1 MLSEVLNS
9 ADYLVTPHSV
19 GPWFVGVLIAA
30 LGIAVLFRERG
41 SKVSLALCL
50 LTTSVAIWLLSIGA
64 VYATLHEPLALW
76 WVKAQHLGV
85 AFIPSLVLL
94 FTLVILQRL
103 EEFRAV
109 AWGSLLISG
118 LFYGSILATDWFIAG
133 LYRYPWGYYPRYGPL
148 SVAFLVFFFSLLVG
162 SLRLLRMELTR
173 AAPGISRQR
182 IKALLV
188 AFGVGYLGAVDYLGT
203 YGIPVYPFGYV
214 PVFGFMVLMS
224 ATVWRYRLREI
235 TSALAAEPIIQTM
248 ADALLVLDREGTV
261 RVANQAAFQLF
272 GCSRAELVG
281 RPISATLGDLFG
293 QEKIE
298 GLARAGV
305 MREYETHY
313 RTGEGRS
320 LTVDITG
327 SVTRDLAGD
336 PIAFVFI
343 IRDVTERKQLEE
355 QLSQAQKLE
364 SLGRLAGEIAH
375 DFETIFKDISRHSV
389 LLLTGLDKYGPAHS
403 RVEEIKK
410 AVDRAAELTRQLLT
424 FSGGQQV
431 RPMRLDL
438 NALVTNLRGVLQW
451 MLGKEIELTLIL
463 DPDLGWMKADA
474 GQIEQV
480 IIKLVGIAREG
491 MSPIGRLIIETTNV
505 QVAASSPDPQGIA
518 RPGRYALLSIRTI
531 GWVVDEGTRTHFFEP
546 FMTMKERGMATGLKL
561 AIIYGIVKQSGGH
574 IVVENELDYGT
585 IFRIYLPL
593 MKQTLPVAEFSE
605 PAHHFAN

>member
-1 MLSEVLNS
+1 MPAEVLNP

-19 GPWFVGVLIAA
+19 GPWVVGVLTAT
-30 LGIAVLFRERG
+30 LGITVLFRERG
-41 SKVSLALCL
+41 SRVSLALCL
-50 LTTSVAIWLLSIGA
+50 LTMSVAVWLLSIGT

-76 WVKAQHLGV
+76 WVRTEHVGV
-85 AFIPSLVLL
+85 TFIPSLVLL

-109 AWGSLLISG
+109 AWGSLVISG
-118 LFYGSILATDWFIAG
+118 LFYGSILATDWFITG
-133 LYRYPWGYYPRYGPL
+133 LYRYPWGYYSRYGPL
-148 SVAFLVFFFSLLVG
+148 SVAFLVFFFSLLLG
-162 SLRLLRMELTR
+162 SLRLLQVELDR
-173 AAPGISRQR
+173 AAPGVPRQR
-182 IKALLV
+182 IKSLLA
-188 AFGVGYLGAVDYLGT
+188 AFGVGYLGAVDYLGA

-214 PVFGFMVLMS
+214 PVFGFVVLMS

-235 TSALAAEPIIQTM
+235 TPALAAEPIIQTM

-261 RVANQAAFQLF
+261 RVANQASFQLF
-272 GCSRAELVG
+272 GCSRTELVG
-281 RPISATLGDLFG
+281 RPISAALGDLFG

-298 GLARAGV
+298 GLARSGV

-313 RTGEGRS
+313 RTREGRS
-320 LTVDITG
+320 LTLDITG
-327 SVTRDLAGD
+327 SVTRDLADD
-336 PIAFVFI
+336 PVAFVFI

-355 QLSQAQKLE
+355 RLSQAQKLE

-375 DFETIFKDISRHSV
+375 DFETIFKDISRHSA
-389 LLLTGLDKYGPAHS
+389 LLLNGLDKYGPAHG

-410 AVDRAAELTRQLLT
+410 DVDRAAELTRQLLT
-424 FSGGQQV
+424 FSGSRQLK
-431 RPMRLDL
+431 PMRLDL

-463 DPDLGWMKADA
+463 DPDLGWVKADA
-474 GQIEQV
+474 EQIEQA

-491 MSPIGRLIIETTNV
+491 MSRIGRLIIETTNV

-518 RPGRYALLSIRTI
+518 RPGKYALLSIRTI

-546 FMTMKERGMATGLKL
+546 FTSMKEQGMATGLKL
-561 AIIYGIVKQSGGH
+561 AVIYGIVKQSGGH
-574 IVVENELDYGT
+574 IAVENELDYGT
-585 IFRIYLPL
+585 VFRIHLPL
-593 MKQTLPVAEFSE
+593 TTRALPVAEIAA

>member
-1 MLSEVLNS
+1 MFAEMLNP
-9 ADYLVTPHSV
+9 ADYVVTLHSV
-19 GPWFVGVLIAA
+19 GPWVVGVLIAA

-50 LTTSVAIWLLSIGA
+50 LTMSVAIWLLSIGT
-64 VYATLHEPLALW
+64 VYATRHEPLALW
-76 WVKAQHLGV
+76 WVKAQHVGV

-94 FTLVILQRL
+94 FTLVVLQRL
-103 EEFRAV
+103 DEFRAI
-109 AWGSLLISG
+109 AWGSFILSG

-133 LYRYPWGYYPRYGPL
+133 LYKYSWGYYPRYGPL
-148 SVAFLVFFFSLLVG
+148 SVAFLIFFFSLLFG
-162 SLRLLRMELTR
+162 SLRLLRGELAH
-173 AAPGISRQR
+173 AAPGIPRQR

-214 PVFGFMVLMS
+214 PVFGFVVLMS

-235 TSALAAEPIIQTM
+235 TPALAAEPIFQTM
-248 ADALLVLDREGTV
+248 ADALLVLDQEGTV

-272 GCSRAELVG
+272 GRSRAELVG
-281 RPISATLGDLFG
+281 RPISSTLGDLFG
-293 QEKIE
+293 QEKID
-298 GLARAGV
+298 GLARVGV

-320 LTVDITG
+320 LALDITG
-327 SVTRDLAGD
+327 SVTRDLSGD

-343 IRDVTERKQLEE
+343 TRDVTERKQLEE
-355 QLSQAQKLE
+355 RLSQAQKLE

-375 DFETIFKDISRHSV
+375 DFETIFKDISRHSA
-389 LLLTGLDKYGPAHS
+389 LLQNALDKYGPSHS

-410 AVDRAAELTRQLLT
+410 AVDQAAELTRQLLT
-424 FSGGQQV
+424 FSGGQQAK
-431 RPMRLDL
+431 PTRLDL
-438 NALVTNLRGVLQW
+438 NALVTNLRGVLEW
-451 MLGKEIELTLIL
+451 VLGKEIELTLIL
-463 DPDLGWMKADA
+463 DPDLGWVKADA

-491 MSPIGRLIIETTNV
+491 ISRIGRLIVETANV
-505 QVAASSPDPQGIA
+505 QVAASSLDPQGIA
-518 RPGRYALLSIRTI
+518 RPGKYALLSIRTI
-531 GWVVDEGTRTHFFEP
+531 GWVVDEGTRAHFFEP
-546 FMTMKERGMATGLKL
+546 FTTIKEQGMATGLKL

-574 IVVENELDYGT
+574 IAVENELDYGT
-585 IFRIYLPL
+585 VFRIYLPL
-593 MKQTLPVAEFSE
+593 MQQALPVVELTA